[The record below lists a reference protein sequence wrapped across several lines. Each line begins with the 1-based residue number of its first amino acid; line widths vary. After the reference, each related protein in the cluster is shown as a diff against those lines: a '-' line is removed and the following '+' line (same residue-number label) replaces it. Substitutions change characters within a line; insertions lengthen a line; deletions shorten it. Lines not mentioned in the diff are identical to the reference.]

1 MVECLVFFLFI
12 LAYKSSPRRIN
23 IKNHTFH
30 FLVDIISM
38 KNPDPNHIKID
49 EKQYKNIIVYCDGYE
64 RPHSAKPLKLFIN
77 KKKGYITDINKFKY
91 LTLIPNDESKQM
103 LNQYEELWWK
113 ANNLIRS
120 ANNNSDQYE
129 EIMWKSKSIRIMVNF

>member
-1 MVECLVFFLFI
+1 
-12 LAYKSSPRRIN
+12 
-23 IKNHTFH
+23 
-30 FLVDIISM
+30 M